1 MIQIGIVRHLLMILI
16 VVHHQIRCWLL
27 NRLLHLVRILLLPI
41 LSLLLPAGATP
52 LRSLLRLILLVVL
65 SLATWRSVVIICNS
79 LTAVYFF
86 FFYLLLALHVTDL
99 LHVGV
104 WNHLLALISHLENE
118 DNILYYMLLRLRAL
132 LRLLLLLQ
140 DLEILGLLRE
150 LLSILAL
157 IVLRI
162 GSHTLELL
170 LCLVLLAFV

>member
-1 MIQIGIVRHLLMILI
+1 MIGSF
-16 VVHHQIRCWLL
+16 
-27 NRLLHLVRILLLPI
+27 LP
-41 LSLLLPAGATP
+41 
-52 LRSLLRLILLVVL
+52 
-65 SLATWRSVVIICNS
+65 N
-79 LTAVYFF
+79 YFF
-86 FFYLLLALHVTDL
+86 FFYLRLALEVTDL

-132 LRLLLLLQ
+132 LGLLLLLE